1 MVNTEFSPLNLKLNF
16 VVQSTAKSTPERTEG
31 STTELTSKF
40 MIIKTSMA
48 STFAF

>member
-16 VVQSTAKSTPERTEG
+16 VVQSTAKSTPERTEC